1 VKDWFLVAIVVLL
14 GAGMAS
20 YEVYLY
26 KQRHDWDTVY
36 DRVLSNY
43 KLAYDHRDDP
53 GNLNTVA
60 PWREYEAGE
69 KELENIPMDD
79 ADKLQKFKSLQ
90 DCGLS
95 LKAYHDLKV
104 NKFKD
109 SHFEKDAA
117 ACTQ

>member
-1 VKDWFLVAIVVLL
+1 VKDWLLVAVVILL

-26 KQRHDWDTVY
+26 KQRHDWDAVY
-36 DRVLSNY
+36 DRVLSKY

-53 GNLNTVA
+53 GSLNTVA
-60 PWREYEAGE
+60 PWREYEAAE

-79 ADKLQKFKSLQ
+79 ADKLQKFKSLT

-95 LKAYHDLKV
+95 LKSYHDLRAKNFV
-104 NKFKD
+104 NT
-109 SHFEKDAA
+109 HFEKDAA

>member
-1 VKDWFLVAIVVLL
+1 VKDWLLVAVVILL

-26 KQRHDWDTVY
+26 KQRHDWDAVY
-36 DRVLSNY
+36 DRVLSKY

-53 GNLNTVA
+53 GSLNTVA
-60 PWREYEAGE
+60 PWREYEAAE
-69 KELENIPMDD
+69 KELENIPMSD
-79 ADKLQKFKSLQ
+79 ADKLQKFKSLT

-95 LKAYHDLKV
+95 LKAYHDLNV

-109 SHFEKDAA
+109 THFEKDAA